1 MKFLSSNGLTY
12 FWNKTKTYIKT
23 EIAKTNVPI
32 GGSTNQV
39 LIKKSAT
46 NNDVGWKSMLD
57 LVYPIGAIY
66 MSVNKTNP
74 STFFGGTWEPWGE
87 GRVPVGVDSTQSE
100 FMNVETEGGEKTHKL
115 IASELPNHEH
125 GFNNGSDVFLLPA
138 IDRGLSTTFG
148 ADFKE
153 SSGFKLAQS
162 TGQKLLGETID
173 QPHNNLQPYITCY
186 MWKRTK

>member
-115 IASELPNHEH
+115 TIDEIPGHYHVYDRRLLYWGEAELA
-125 GFNNGSDVFLLPA
+125 GA
-138 IDRGLSTTFG
+138 IG
-148 ADFKE
+148 
-153 SSGFKLAQS
+153 
-162 TGQKLLGETID
+162 TGQANGGQSSRSNTQFTGGD